1 MIRMIAAT
9 LAAAGIAALIAPA
22 AAAQDF
28 ESTYTRIDTGCS
40 EFEHPDEPV
49 WETTCPGYQGWEVLI
64 ISGEHGSAEGYRSPA
79 GQASDYMNPPM
90 RGLFGH
96 YGDVIEWRLD
106 GGTPFA
112 TIHRY
117 YNDTPEMMDPDNA
130 GEWQTLVVTAL
141 QPGTPE
147 VACHV
152 AYIDA
157 SSLPNANEMARQA
170 ADLLASE
177 WFCGIDSPLS
187 FDANSEFDIPFLA
200 AQRRPGH

>member
-1 MIRMIAAT
+1 MIRLIAAM
-9 LAAAGIAALIAPA
+9 LAAAGFAASAEGQEI
-22 AAAQDF
+22 
-28 ESTYTRIDTGCS
+28 ESTYTRINEGCTTV
-40 EFEHPDEPV
+40 EHEDEPV
-49 WETTCPGYQGWEVLI
+49 WSTTCPGFGGWEVLI
-64 ISGEHGSAEGYRSPA
+64 ITGEHGSAEGYRAPS
-79 GQASDYMNPPM
+79 GQASDYLNPPM

-106 GGTPFA
+106 DGTPFA

-157 SSLPNANEMARQA
+157 SSLRNANVIARQA

-177 WFCGIDSPLS
+177 WFCGIDSPYS

>member
-1 MIRMIAAT
+1 MITKLMT
-9 LAAAGIAALIAPA
+9 AAGLAGLIAGA
-22 AAAQDF
+22 ASAQEY
-28 ESTYTRIDTGCS
+28 ESTYTRIDEGCA

-49 WETTCPGYQGWEVLI
+49 WDTTCGGHANWQVLFAT
-64 ISGEHGSAEGYRSPA
+64 GEHGSASAYRSPA
-79 GQASDYMNPPM
+79 GRDSDYMNPPM

-106 GGTPFA
+106 GSTPFA

-117 YNDTPEMMDPDNA
+117 HNDTPEMMDPDNA
-130 GEWQTLVVTAL
+130 GSWQTLVVTAL
-141 QPGTPE
+141 QPDTPE
-147 VACHV
+147 IACPV

-157 SSLPNANEMARQA
+157 SSLPNANELARQA

-177 WFCGIDSPLS
+177 WFCGTDTPYS

>member
-1 MIRMIAAT
+1 MITKLMT
-9 LAAAGIAALIAPA
+9 AAALTALISGA

-28 ESTYTRIDTGCS
+28 ESTYTRIDEGCTTV
-40 EFEHPDEPV
+40 EHEDEPV
-49 WETTCPGYQGWEVLI
+49 WSTTCPGFGGWEALI
-64 ISGEHGSAEGYRSPA
+64 ITGEHGSAEGYRSP
-79 GQASDYMNPPM
+79 GGNASEYINPPM

-117 YNDTPEMMDPDNA
+117 HNDTPEMMDPDNA